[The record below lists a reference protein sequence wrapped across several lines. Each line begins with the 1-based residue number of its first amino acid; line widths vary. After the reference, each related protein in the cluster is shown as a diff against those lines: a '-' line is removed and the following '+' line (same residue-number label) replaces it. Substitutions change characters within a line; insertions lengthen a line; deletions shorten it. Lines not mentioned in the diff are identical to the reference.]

1 MEEIFHKVSSYR
13 VTSDFEG
20 VRLDNCLISRL
31 KGLPRTKIYS
41 IIRKGE
47 VRVNKSRAKPSQK
60 LKIGDLIRIPPYI
73 QSVKASGMASKKDE
87 DIIFKSIIKEEK
99 EFLILNKPEGIACHG
114 GSGISS
120 GVIEVIRNIDSKYK
134 DAHLVHRIDKDT
146 SGCLVIALKKPFLR
160 KLHQEIRNKDVD
172 KIYDLIVFGEWPKTL
187 NSIDAPLS
195 KERIG
200 SGEKEAVIHSDGKPS
215 VTQFKVIKSTQKFSQ
230 LRAKILTGRMH
241 QIRAHTKF
249 RGYPI
254 VGDKKYGDENLN
266 KNERKNG
273 LNRMLLHAF
282 SINFKNL
289 GIECT
294 AETPKL
300 FSEIMS

>member
-1 MEEIFHKVSSYR
+1 MEEIFHQVSSYK

-60 LKIGDLIRIPPYI
+60 LKIGDLIRIPPYK
-73 QSVKASGMASKKDE
+73 QSIKMPYMASKKYKDK
-87 DIIFKSIIKEEK
+87 IFESIMKEEK

-120 GVIEVIRNIDSKYK
+120 GVIEVIRKLDKKYK
-134 DAHLVHRIDKDT
+134 DAHLVHRIDRET
-146 SGCLVIALKKPFLR
+146 SGCLVIALKKSFLR
-160 KLHQEIRNKDVD
+160 KLHQEIRNKEVD
-172 KIYDLIVFGEWPKTL
+172 KIYDLIVFGEWPKNL
-187 NSIDAPLS
+187 NSVEAPLS
-195 KERIG
+195 KEKRS
-200 SGEKEAVIHSDGKPS
+200 SGETEAFVKSDGKPS
-215 VTQFKVIKSTQKFSQ
+215 ITQFNVIKSTQKFSH
-230 LRAKILTGRMH
+230 LKAKILTGRMH

-249 RGYPI
+249 QGYPI
-254 VGDKKYGDENLN
+254 VGDKKYGDEKLN
-266 KNERKNG
+266 KNERKSG

-294 AETPKL
+294 ADTPKL
-300 FSEIMS
+300 FFEIMS

>member
-1 MEEIFHKVSSYR
+1 MPGMVSNKDKDKIF
-13 VTSDFEG
+13 E
-20 VRLDNCLISRL
+20 
-31 KGLPRTKIYS
+31 
-41 IIRKGE
+41 
-47 VRVNKSRAKPSQK
+47 
-60 LKIGDLIRIPPYI
+60 
-73 QSVKASGMASKKDE
+73 
-87 DIIFKSIIKEEK
+87 SIIKKEK

-120 GVIEVIRNIDSKYK
+120 GVIEVIRKIDNKYK
-134 DAHLVHRIDKDT
+134 DAHLVHRIDRDT
-146 SGCLVIALKKPFLR
+146 SGCLVIALKKSFLR

-172 KIYDLIVFGEWPKTL
+172 KIYDLIVFGQWPENL
-187 NSIDAPLS
+187 NSIEAPLS

-200 SGEKEAVIHSDGKPS
+200 SGEKEAIVQPDGKPS
-215 VTQFKVIKSTQKFSQ
+215 ITQFKVIKSTQKFSQ
-230 LRAKILTGRMH
+230 LKAKIITGRMH

-249 RGYPI
+249 KGYPV
-254 VGDKKYGDENLN
+254 VGDRKYGDENLN

-300 FSEIMS
+300 FSEMMS

>member
-1 MEEIFHKVSSYR
+1 MEEIFHQVSSYK

-60 LKIGDLIRIPPYI
+60 LKTGDLIRIPPYK
-73 QSVKASGMASKKDE
+73 QSTKASDISSKKDK
-87 DIIFKSIIKEEK
+87 DKIFNSIITEER

-120 GVIEVIRNIDSKYK
+120 GVIEVIRSIDNKYK
-134 DAHLVHRIDKDT
+134 NAHLVHRIDKDT
-146 SGCLVIALKKPFLR
+146 SGCLVIALKKSFLR
-160 KLHQEIRNKDVD
+160 KLHHEIRNKDVD

-200 SGEKEAVIHSDGKPS
+200 SGEKEAVVQSDGKPS
-215 VTQFKVIKSTQKFSQ
+215 VTQFKVIKSNQKFSQ

-289 GIECT
+289 DIECS
-294 AETPKL
+294 ADTPKI

>member
-1 MEEIFHKVSSYR
+1 MEEIFHKVSSYK

-20 VRLDNCLISRL
+20 VRLDNCLISKL

-60 LKIGDLIRIPPYI
+60 LKIGDLIRIPPYV
-73 QSVKASGMASKKDE
+73 QSVNASGTASRKDK
-87 DIIFKSIIKEEK
+87 DKIFKSIIMEEK

-120 GVIEVIRNIDSKYK
+120 GVIEVIRNIDNKYK

-146 SGCLVIALKKPFLR
+146 SGCLVIALKKSFLR

-241 QIRAHTKF
+241 QIRAHTQF

-266 KNERKNG
+266 KDERKNG

-294 AETPKL
+294 AKTPKL

>member
-1 MEEIFHKVSSYR
+1 MEEIFHQVSSYK

-60 LKIGDLIRIPPYI
+60 LKTGDMIRIPPYK
-73 QSVKASGMASKKDE
+73 QSIKASGIASKKDK
-87 DIIFKSIIKEEK
+87 DKIFKSIITEEK
-99 EFLILNKPEGIACHG
+99 EFLILNKPEGMACHG
-114 GSGISS
+114 GSGISF
-120 GVIEVIRNIDSKYK
+120 GVIEIIRNLDNKYK
-134 DAHLVHRIDKDT
+134 NAHLVHRIDRDT
-146 SGCLVIALKKPFLR
+146 SGCLVIALRKSFLR

-172 KIYDLIVFGEWPKTL
+172 KLYDLIVFGEWPKNL

-200 SGEKEAVIHSDGKPS
+200 SGEKEAIIQPDGKPS

-230 LRAKILTGRMH
+230 LSCLLYTSPSPRDRLLSRMPSS
-241 QIRAHTKF
+241 A
-249 RGYPI
+249 
-254 VGDKKYGDENLN
+254 
-266 KNERKNG
+266 
-273 LNRMLLHAF
+273 
-282 SINFKNL
+282 
-289 GIECT
+289 
-294 AETPKL
+294 
-300 FSEIMS
+300 

>member
-1 MEEIFHKVSSYR
+1 MEEIFHKVSSYK

-20 VRLDNCLISRL
+20 VRLDNCLISKL

-60 LKIGDLIRIPPYI
+60 LKIGDLIRIPPYV
-73 QSVKASGMASKKDE
+73 QSVNASGTASRKDK
-87 DIIFKSIIKEEK
+87 DKIFKSIIMEEK

-120 GVIEVIRNIDSKYK
+120 GVIEVIRNIDNKYK

-146 SGCLVIALKKPFLR
+146 SGCLVIALKKSFLR

-172 KIYDLIVFGEWPKTL
+172 KIYDLIVFGEWPITL

-200 SGEKEAVIHSDGKPS
+200 SGEKEAVIQSDGKPS

-241 QIRAHTKF
+241 QIRAHTQF

-254 VGDKKYGDENLN
+254 VGDKKYGDEKLN
-266 KNERKNG
+266 KDERKNG

-294 AETPKL
+294 AKTPKL

>member
-1 MEEIFHKVSSYR
+1 MVSSK
-13 VTSDFEG
+13 DKDKIFE
-20 VRLDNCLISRL
+20 
-31 KGLPRTKIYS
+31 S
-41 IIRKGE
+41 IT
-47 VRVNKSRAKPSQK
+47 
-60 LKIGDLIRIPPYI
+60 
-73 QSVKASGMASKKDE
+73 
-87 DIIFKSIIKEEK
+87 KEEK

-120 GVIEVIRNIDSKYK
+120 GVIEVIRKIDNKYK

-146 SGCLVIALKKPFLR
+146 SGCLVIALKISFLR

-172 KIYDLIVFGEWPKTL
+172 KIYDLIVFGEWPKNL
-187 NSIDAPLS
+187 SSIEAPLS
-195 KERIG
+195 MEIIG
-200 SGEKEAVIHSDGKPS
+200 SGEKEAVVQSDGKPS
-215 VTQFKVIKSTQKFSQ
+215 ITQFKVIKSTQKFSQ
-230 LRAKILTGRMH
+230 LKAKIITGRMH

-249 RGYPI
+249 KGYPV
-254 VGDKKYGDENLN
+254 VGDRKYGDENLN
-266 KNERKNG
+266 KEERKNG

-300 FSEIMS
+300 FSEMMS

>member
-1 MEEIFHKVSSYR
+1 MEEIFHQVSSYK

-60 LKIGDLIRIPPYI
+60 LKTGDLIRIPPYK
-73 QSVKASGMASKKDE
+73 QSTKASGISSKKDK
-87 DIIFKSIIKEEK
+87 DKIFNSIITEEK
-99 EFLILNKPEGIACHG
+99 EFLILN
-114 GSGISS
+114 
-120 GVIEVIRNIDSKYK
+120 
-134 DAHLVHRIDKDT
+134 RIDKDT
-146 SGCLVIALKKPFLR
+146 SGCLVIALKKSFLR

-200 SGEKEAVIHSDGKPS
+200 SGEKEAVVQSDGKPS
-215 VTQFKVIKSTQKFSQ
+215 VTQFKVIKSNQKFSQ

-249 RGYPI
+249 QGYPI

-289 GIECT
+289 DIECS
-294 AETPKL
+294 ADTPKI

>member
-1 MEEIFHKVSSYR
+1 MEEIFHQVSSYK

-60 LKIGDLIRIPPYI
+60 LKKGDLIRIPPYK
-73 QSVKASGMASKKDE
+73 QSIKMPGMVSSKDKDK
-87 DIIFKSIIKEEK
+87 IFESIIKEEK

-120 GVIEVIRNIDSKYK
+120 GVIEVIRKIDNKYK
-134 DAHLVHRIDKDT
+134 DAHLVHRIDRDT
-146 SGCLVIALKKPFLR
+146 SGCLVIALKKSILR
-160 KLHQEIRNKDVD
+160 KLHEEIRNKDVD
-172 KIYDLIVFGEWPKTL
+172 KIYDLIVFGEWPENL
-187 NSIDAPLS
+187 NCIEAPLS

-200 SGEKEAVIHSDGKPS
+200 SGEKEAIVQSNGKPS
-215 VTQFKVIKSTQKFSQ
+215 ITQFKVIKSTQKFSQ
-230 LRAKILTGRMH
+230 LKAKIITGRMH

-249 RGYPI
+249 KGYPV
-254 VGDKKYGDENLN
+254 VGDRKYGDENLN

-289 GIECT
+289 GID
-294 AETPKL
+294 K
-300 FSEIMS
+300 

>member
-1 MEEIFHKVSSYR
+1 MEEIFHQVTSYE

-47 VRVNKSRAKPSQK
+47 VRVNKSRAKASQK
-60 LKIGDLIRIPPYI
+60 LKIGDLIRIPPYKESI
-73 QSVKASGMASKKDE
+73 RVPGMASSKDK
-87 DIIFKSIIKEEK
+87 DKIFESIIKEEK

-120 GVIEVIRNIDSKYK
+120 GVIEVIRKLDKKYK
-134 DAHLVHRIDKDT
+134 NAHLVHRIDRDT
-146 SGCLVIALKKPFLR
+146 SGCLVIALKKSFLR
-160 KLHQEIRNKDVD
+160 ILHQEIRNKDVD
-172 KIYDLIVFGEWPKTL
+172 KIYDLIVFGKWPKNL
-187 NSIDAPLS
+187 NSIEVPLS
-195 KERIG
+195 KERIS
-200 SGEKEAVIHSDGKPS
+200 SGEKEAVVQPEGKPS
-215 VTQFKVIKSTQKFSQ
+215 ITQFKVIKSTKKFSQ
-230 LRAKILTGRMH
+230 LKAKILTGRMH
-241 QIRAHTKF
+241 QIRAHTKYK
-249 RGYPI
+249 GYPI
-254 VGDKKYGDENLN
+254 VGDRKYGDEKLN
-266 KNERKNG
+266 KRERKNG

-294 AETPKL
+294 ADTPKL

>member
-1 MEEIFHKVSSYR
+1 MEEIFHQVSSYK

-60 LKIGDLIRIPPYI
+60 LKIGDLIRIPPYKQAI
-73 QSVKASGMASKKDE
+73 KVPGMASRKDK
-87 DIIFKSIIKEEK
+87 DKIFESIIKEEK
-99 EFLILNKPEGIACHG
+99 EFLILDKPEGIACHG

-120 GVIEVIRNIDSKYK
+120 GVIEIIRKIDNKYK

-146 SGCLVIALKKPFLR
+146 SGCLVIALKKSFLR

-172 KIYDLIVFGEWPKTL
+172 KIYDLIVFGEWPKNL
-187 NSIDAPLS
+187 NSIEAPLS
-195 KERIG
+195 KVRMG
-200 SGEKEAVIHSDGKPS
+200 SGEKEAIVQSVGKPS
-215 VTQFKVIKSTQKFSQ
+215 KTQFKVVKSTQKFTQ
-230 LRAKILTGRMH
+230 LKAKILTGRMH

-249 RGYPI
+249 QGYPI
-254 VGDKKYGDENLN
+254 VGDRKYGDKSLN
-266 KNERKNG
+266 KIERKNG

-294 AETPKL
+294 AKTPKL
-300 FSEIMS
+300 FSEIMT